1 MQESRKFS
9 FAQRMHWFS
18 ALVRPTLLIAN
29 HLRRIHNGHGIHNK
43 IHSRHRLLFF
53 GISERGATVDEF
65 ERDHL
70 AELSKAGI
78 CPNCAKAIGK
88 GESVVRGPGVF
99 CSLKCVAE
107 YHQAEFSERD
117 G

>member
-1 MQESRKFS
+1 MDMGFTTKSTADIACYSLESQNVGQQWTNLN
-9 FAQRMHWFS
+9 AITW
-18 ALVRPTLLIAN
+18 
-29 HLRRIHNGHGIHNK
+29 G
-43 IHSRHRLLFF
+43 
-53 GISERGATVDEF
+53 
-65 ERDHL
+65 
-70 AELSKAGI
+70 ELSKAGT